1 MKLIYCIASVYNP
14 GGMERVLL
22 NKVRYLSAKGGYDL
36 TVVTTDQH
44 GRPPFYTFPEQVR
57 MVDLGVNYIDDKFKH
72 PLTKIVGY
80 YRRRRWHRHRLTE
93 FLLQEKADIVISL
106 YPCESGFIP
115 KIKDGSKKILELHQ
129 CKFVRLQ
136 YGRKGLLGLTDR
148 YRTWLDERMVRKFD
162 RFVVLTHE
170 DAGYWGNLE
179 NLIVI
184 PNAALNLPVHP
195 ADPSVHRVIAVGRLD
210 HQKGFERLLQAWA
223 DIPAERRGDWRLD
236 IFGQGEWKEML
247 EQMIRDLDIVE
258 SASIC
263 APTQQ
268 IFEEYARSSILA
280 MSSHYEGFPMVMIEA
295 MACGLPVV
303 TFGYKCGPK
312 DIITDGVDGRIVED
326 GNIPALSAALE
337 QVMNDSDLR
346 TRMSEAARKVTA
358 RYSEKTVMQQWETCF
373 QQLLA

>member
-1 MKLIYCIASVYNP
+1 M
-14 GGMERVLL
+14 
-22 NKVRYLSAKGGYDL
+22 
-36 TVVTTDQH
+36 
-44 GRPPFYTFPEQVR
+44 
-57 MVDLGVNYIDDKFKH
+57 
-72 PLTKIVGY
+72 
-80 YRRRRWHRHRLTE
+80 HRKRLTE
-93 FLLQEKADIVISL
+93 LLIQEKADIVISL

-210 HQKGFERLLQAWA
+210 HQKGFDRLLQAWA

-312 DIITDGVDGRIVED
+312 DIITDGIDGRIAKD
-326 GNIPALSAALE
+326 GDVPALSAALE
-337 QVMNDSDLR
+337 QVMNDPDLR
-346 TRMSEAARKVTA
+346 ARMSEAARKVTA